1 MHNFANKNLLFIAGD
16 HQQLRP
22 STTVFKLAKDYRL
35 DVSLFERL
43 ILNGMEPCV
52 LRIQHRMRPEVSR
65 LIVPAIYPEL
75 QDHESVHKYPAI
87 PGMTETVFF
96 LTHNQ
101 REMGDKSDHD
111 SRSHLNPYE
120 ADLAVALTRHLLMQG
135 KIP

>member
-1 MHNFANKNLLFIAGD
+1 
-16 HQQLRP
+16 
-22 STTVFKLAKDYRL
+22 VYKLAKDYHL

-75 QDHESVHKYPAI
+75 QDHDSVHKYPEI
-87 PGMTETVFF
+87 PGMIENVFF
-96 LTHNQ
+96 LTHT
-101 REMGDKSDHD
+101 EKEKGDQSDHD

-120 ADLAVALTRHLLMQG
+120 ADMAVGLARHLLMQV
-135 KIP
+135 KTKDKNALYSQNA